1 MGNRSR
7 SEPTEEAKE
16 AVANWIVVP
25 EEEPEN
31 KMFSH
36 EEYNGDG
43 GDFEGYDDFM
53 GEVVENEEVLKF
65 LTNKPCVCS
74 LVSSPGATSVAA
86 STGVQHLKLG

>member
-1 MGNRSR
+1 MGDRSR

-31 KMFSH
+31 KMFSR

-43 GDFEGYDDFM
+43 GDFEGYDDFV
-53 GEVVENEEVLKF
+53 GEVVKKEEV
-65 LTNKPCVCS
+65 
-74 LVSSPGATSVAA
+74 
-86 STGVQHLKLG
+86 

>member
-1 MGNRSR
+1 MGDRSR
-7 SEPTEEAKE
+7 SEPTEEPKE

-43 GDFEGYDDFM
+43 GDFEGNDDFM
-53 GEVVENEEVLKF
+53 GEVVENEEV
-65 LTNKPCVCS
+65 
-74 LVSSPGATSVAA
+74 
-86 STGVQHLKLG
+86 